1 MFQLGHVI
9 PHTAWL
15 SPSPKIR
22 FREALARRFVLTM
35 LSQTETNVQ
44 TEQACN
50 VSAFAVSVSG
60 SSLPSLRP
68 SRVWPGCYDQ
78 VASWS
83 ARARTPL
90 HISSHVH
97 YTQLEHVH
105 AKHAHVTCP
114 GDDSQQKSHGAPS
127 QSCQLVCC
135 QPDRIM
141 CCSSG
146 KKTCCEVYVNSTV
159 ASLPLSTS
167 ISPGTWPQACLRKA
181 QI

>member
-68 SRVWPGCYDQ
+68 SRVWPGCCDQ

-114 GDDSQQKSHGAPS
+114 GDDSQQKSHGA
-127 QSCQLVCC
+127 Q
-135 QPDRIM
+135 
-141 CCSSG
+141 
-146 KKTCCEVYVNSTV
+146 KTCCEVYVNSTV

-167 ISPGTWPQACLRKA
+167 ISPGTWPQACPREA
-181 QI
+181 QIWPALTSAWSSRLGSTFCS